1 MKELI
6 KKLEK
11 NKQIKMLLKS
21 FKKDF
26 ESNFEKADDIDEFSM
41 INYRDTIFRKWLF
54 SPLVEDT
61 YMSPY
66 YIFNRIAQSYKKG
79 DYSIAPHIKIIIES
93 NNITFETK
101 WNIYSKDENPVM
113 KDLDKLVEYC
123 DPTIIR
129 RENNSF
135 VIDGGEEFINEI
147 SYRSGYY
154 IEYLLDLSLRLN
166 IIKEVKAIGCQC
178 YQLSE
183 LYSNYS
189 SLSNEEKINKI
200 IEASIEISNKNL
212 EENCKIKNSNIAVDL
227 LNNDVS
233 YDEYD
238 RYIEEIVRF
247 YEEITK
253 DISKLGTDKEAI
265 EAVEIIED
273 LAQDNIV
280 NVMATK
286 DFSVF
291 FDINF
296 TMIFGYY
303 LGIINPIYQGPFFIE
318 IFNKVMNVLIREE
331 DALSGLFSLQ
341 IAHNL
346 TPFGEKILEKTINKN
361 RENSFKDIP
370 IDIMNNGINFYIEN
384 KEDILEEYIGMLEGM
399 NGISNVMDFDFDED
413 DDYWQDD
420 EMIADLFG
428 EHMSRE
434 IVKHLVDFYDYLF
447 INKKLKEKT
456 ADKHCENIEF
466 YISNYLN
473 MKSLDDLNRITKDS
487 IHMFMLDWF
496 IPKVATSRSNVKD
509 QLTSLSQ
516 YVKFLVDK
524 GIVESKLLQDF
535 KNISKNKE
543 NYLDYFDEYIY
554 GDDWNIF

>member
-6 KKLEK
+6 KNLEK

-93 NNITFETK
+93 NNIAFETK

-166 IIKEVKAIGCQC
+166 IIKEVKAIGCQY

-200 IEASIEISNKNL
+200 IEVSIEISNKNL
-212 EENCKIKNSNIAVDL
+212 GESCKIKNSNIAVDL

-238 RYIEEIVRF
+238 KYIEKIVRF
-247 YEEITK
+247 YEEITN
-253 DISKLGTDKEAI
+253 DISKLGSDKKAI
-265 EAVEIIED
+265 EAGKIIED
-273 LAQDNIV
+273 LVQDNIA
-280 NVMATK
+280 NIMATK

-303 LGIINPIYQGPFFIE
+303 LGIINPIYQGAFFIE

-331 DALSGLFSLQ
+331 DVLSGLFSLQ
-341 IAHNL
+341 IVHNL

-384 KEDILEEYIGMLEGM
+384 KEDILEEYIGILEGI

-434 IVKHLVDFYDYLF
+434 MVKHLVDFYDYLF

-456 ADKHCENIEF
+456 ANKHCENIEF

-473 MKSLDDLNRITKDS
+473 MKSLEDLNRITKDS
-487 IHMFMLDWF
+487 IHMFILDWF
-496 IPKVATSRSNVKD
+496 IPKVATSRSNVKE
-509 QLTSLSQ
+509 QITSLSQ

-524 GIVESKLLQDF
+524 GIIESKLLQDF
-535 KNISKNKE
+535 KEISKNKE

-554 GDDWNIF
+554 GDDWDIF